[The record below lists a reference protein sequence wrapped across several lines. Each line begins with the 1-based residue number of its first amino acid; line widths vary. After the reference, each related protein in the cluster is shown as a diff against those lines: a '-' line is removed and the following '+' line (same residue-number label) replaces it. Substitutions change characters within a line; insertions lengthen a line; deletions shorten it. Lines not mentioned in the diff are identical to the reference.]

1 MKKIL
6 LCGVLV
12 SLITLL
18 SSCDNE
24 ELTSSHQQQL
34 KKTSPS
40 TSSDNPFDAIGVL
53 HNVLFDAYVASNN
66 RDDTIEGIAVKINE
80 LITGYSNLEPT
91 TIAINAGFT
100 DRVEQIL
107 NYPEHSLD
115 IIVSEVGLSVRVKTK
130 LNDLIEL
137 ASGVTI
143 NDYPETG
150 VDVISY
156 EKGII
161 TDVSLTPEEKEVLL
175 TVSSIVKYSLYDNGD
190 RKDKDWDL
198 SVGNIVATAYGAAH
212 SGQDALLMG
221 LTTKIFQNYLSVNQ

>member
-12 SLITLL
+12 SFITLL
-18 SSCDNE
+18 SSCDSE
-24 ELTSSHQQQL
+24 ELTSNHQQQL

-40 TSSDNPFDAIGVL
+40 ARSDNPFDAIGVL
-53 HNVLFDAYVASNN
+53 HNVLFDAYAASNN

-80 LITGYSNLEPT
+80 LIIGHSNLEQT

-107 NYPEHSLD
+107 NYPEYSLD

-137 ASGVTI
+137 ASGVTTSG
-143 NDYPETG
+143 YPETG
-150 VDVISY
+150 VDIISY
-156 EKGII
+156 EEDII
-161 TDVSLTPEEKEVLL
+161 TDVSLTPEEKEVVL

-198 SVGNIVATAYGAAH
+198 SVGNIVAAAYGAAH

-221 LTTKIFQNYLSVNQ
+221 LTAKIFQNYLSVNQ

>member
-12 SLITLL
+12 SFITLL
-18 SSCDNE
+18 SSCDSE

-40 TSSDNPFDAIGVL
+40 VRSDNPFDAIGVL

-137 ASGVTI
+137 VSGVTTSG
-143 NDYPETG
+143 YPETG
-150 VDVISY
+150 VDIISY
-156 EKGII
+156 EEDII
-161 TDVSLTPEEKEVLL
+161 TDVSLTPEEKEVVL
-175 TVSSIVKYSLYDNGD
+175 TVSSIVKYSIYDNGD

-198 SVGNIVATAYGAAH
+198 SVGNIVAAAYGAAH

-221 LTTKIFQNYLSVNQ
+221 LTAKIFQNYLSVNQ

>member
-12 SLITLL
+12 SFITLL
-18 SSCDNE
+18 SSCDSE
-24 ELTSSHQQQL
+24 ELTSNHQQQL

-40 TSSDNPFDAIGVL
+40 VRSDNPFDTIGIL
-53 HNVLFDAYVASNN
+53 YNVLFDAYAASNN

-80 LITGYSNLEPT
+80 LITGHSNLEPT

-107 NYPEHSLD
+107 NYPEYSLD

-137 ASGVTI
+137 VSGVTT
-143 NDYPETG
+143 NDYPEIG

-156 EKGII
+156 EEDII
-161 TDVSLTPEEKEVLL
+161 TDESLTPEEKEVLL

-198 SVGNIVATAYGAAH
+198 SVGNIVATIYGAIH
-212 SGQDALLMG
+212 SSEDALLMA
-221 LTTKIFQNYLSVNQ
+221 LTTKIFQKNQLVDP